1 MYFDITWIFYII
13 IFIISVFIV
22 LLGLSNWIVAPPKSK
37 TLSERMFTMF
47 RPDIHYKRCSEG
59 DAEYLRKIC
68 PEDSAAAK
76 DRLQILL
83 DFDYWNE
90 KYFLFRDDNEK
101 LYLRKY
107 STRTPADGITR
118 YVLEDVETSMIGDFK
133 KAGNRLDRLCKET
146 LGCGVQEL
154 FISYED
160 NWAVN
165 ILINTYDVQYTLLL
179 DPIETAYKLETE
191 SVKPIHAKADSNAA
205 NNATHNTELA
215 ELYPDLDEI
224 PDGFFINEF
233 GELEAKE
240 DFDPDFDE
248 IPDGYFVNEFGE
260 LEPGDDPNQDPYNVG
275 SDAWREQQQ
284 KFTNDSL
291 YIYHDWD
298 IFKIEEERCDADP
311 CHNPYHHHKK

>member
-1 MYFDITWIFYII
+1 MFF
-13 IFIISVFIV
+13 IFIIAIV
-22 LLGLSNWIVAPPKSK
+22 IAIGVIAQCFYDQKHSFNIEDLL
-37 TLSERMFTMF
+37 F

-68 PEDSAAAK
+68 PEDSVAAT

-90 KYFLFRDDNEK
+90 KYFLLRDDNEK

-133 KAGNRLDRLCKET
+133 KAGNRLDRLCKEK

-154 FISYED
+154 FISYKDHYE
-160 NWAVN
+160 VK
-165 ILINTYDVQYTLLL
+165 IQVNTYDVQYTLLL
-179 DPIETAYKLETE
+179 DPIAVAYQMEKTSLESIRAE
-191 SVKPIHAKADSNAA
+191 REKANSQDDSADFD
-205 NNATHNTELA
+205 
-215 ELYPDLDEI
+215 PDT
-224 PDGFFINEF
+224 
-233 GELEAKE
+233 
-240 DFDPDFDE
+240 FDPDFDE
-248 IPDGYFVNEFGE
+248 VPDGYFVNEFGE
-260 LEPGDDPNQDPYNVG
+260 LEPGDDPNQDPHNVG
-275 SDAWREQQQ
+275 SDAWKAQQQ

-298 IFKIEEERCDADP
+298 IFKDE
-311 CHNPYHHHKK
+311 K